1 MTTLRI
7 AAISLFVVLSGVL
20 TWRAIRS
27 GSPRSTPASAPAQQA
42 NVPREPQGAAQ
53 VPSTVA
59 PPGQASNHLGPF
71 SVAGRD
77 YFVELQTRKI
87 RPDATDQQGDTVV
100 GMEIRDAAGA
110 VQFRR
115 TFPYAQATEDEFE
128 SWSVSALS
136 LTGKNGAGLLVSYDV
151 YSEPSAPQQESTG
164 WFQVFGVVNGKF
176 VSFGAPLE
184 VQGGLVEKYADG
196 HTYRAARALD
206 TQADVMEFKVWSGH
220 CRLIYPI
227 RVDWANGKLTP
238 VEECVRN
245 SGESGAG
252 CQYIVVPEEKLY
264 SQGVTFVRLWPGPD
278 EKSGPPAKAVVRK
291 DAKVELLTARIAM
304 QWVESDTTAVA
315 ANSTGPLGA
324 VVSIGV
330 APDTELWLKV
340 RIDGKEGWMHSEED
354 FVALGLP
361 EDE

>member
-27 GSPRSTPASAPAQQA
+27 GSPRKAPAPAQQA
-42 NVPREPQGAAQ
+42 NVPPEPQGAAQ
-53 VPSTVA
+53 VPSAVV
-59 PPGQASNHLGPF
+59 PPGQARNHLGPF

-77 YFVELQTRKI
+77 YFVELQTRKV
-87 RPDATDQQGDTVV
+87 RPGTTDQQGETVV

-128 SWSVSALS
+128 SWSVSAMS
-136 LTGKNGAGLLVSYDV
+136 LMGKNGTGLLVSYDV

-184 VQGGLVEKYADG
+184 VQGGLVDKYAG
-196 HTYRAARALD
+196 AHTYRAARALD
-206 TQADVMEFKVWSGH
+206 TQADIVEFKVWSGH
-220 CRLIYPI
+220 CRLIYPV
-227 RVDWANGKLTP
+227 RVDWTNGKLTP
-238 VEECVRN
+238 GEECAKN
-245 SGESGAG
+245 NGESGTG
-252 CQYIVVPEEKLY
+252 CQYVVLPEEKFY
-264 SQGVTFVRLWPGPD
+264 SQGITFVRLWPGSD
-278 EKSGPPAKAVVRK
+278 EKSGPPAKTVVRK
-291 DAKVELLTARIAM
+291 DAKIELLTARIAM
-304 QWVESDTTAVA
+304 QWAESGTTAGA
-315 ANSTGPLGA
+315 ASSTGPVGD

-354 FVALGLP
+354 FLALGLP

>member
-27 GSPRSTPASAPAQQA
+27 GSPRKTPAPAQQA
-42 NVPREPQGAAQ
+42 NVPREPQGAQ
-53 VPSTVA
+53 VPSAVA
-59 PPGQASNHLGPF
+59 PPGQAGNRLGPF
-71 SVAGRD
+71 SIAGRD
-77 YFVELQTRKI
+77 YFVELQTRKV
-87 RPDATDQQGDTVV
+87 RPGATDQQGDTVV

-110 VQFRR
+110 VQFHR

-136 LTGKNGAGLLVSYDV
+136 LTGKNGTGLLVNYDV
-151 YSEPSAPQQESTG
+151 YSEPSAPQQESTA

-184 VQGGLVEKYADG
+184 VEGGLVDKYADG
-196 HTYRAARALD
+196 HTYRAARTLD
-206 TQADVMEFKVWSGH
+206 TQTDIVEFKVWSGH
-220 CRLIYPI
+220 CRLLYPI

-238 VEECVRN
+238 VEECAKN

-252 CQYIVVPEEKLY
+252 CQYSVVPEEKLY
-264 SQGVTFVRLWPGPD
+264 AQGITFVRLWPGPD

-304 QWVESDTTAVA
+304 QWVESGTATA
-315 ANSTGPLGA
+315 SANSTGPVGD